1 MQGLKH
7 LDGKP
12 GKLENSGKVE
22 KYIEKTGKNQ
32 GNSVENQST
41 QGKSGKSLH
50 FSTYWN
56 LNNAWV
62 IS

>member
-7 LDGKP
+7 LE

-32 GNSVENQST
+32 GNSLENQST
-41 QGKSGKSLH
+41 QGKSG
-50 FSTYWN
+50 N
-56 LNNAWV
+56 WV

>member
-7 LDGKP
+7 LEGKP

-41 QGKSGKSLH
+41 QGKSGKFLQ
-50 FSTYWN
+50 FSTY
-56 LNNAWV
+56 
-62 IS
+62 